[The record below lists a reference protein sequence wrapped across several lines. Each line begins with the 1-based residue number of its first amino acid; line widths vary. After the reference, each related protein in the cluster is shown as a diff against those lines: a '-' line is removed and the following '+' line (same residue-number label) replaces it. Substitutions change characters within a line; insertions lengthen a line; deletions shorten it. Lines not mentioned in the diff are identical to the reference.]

1 MKIVICDDSK
11 EDLKKVENL
20 LAGYE
25 RTFSGE
31 KFAVEKFSDA
41 SLLYDKISQNDLA
54 DIYILDMIMPER
66 TGIDI
71 GNLLEKAGKSVIIYI
86 TSSND
91 FALEAYGVH
100 AVRYLVKPVREE
112 IFFEA
117 MDYAVSYVE
126 AVWNSLHGEVSHRE
140 ARYPVKT
147 KDGLVTVPYSDIEY
161 IENASRILDIHMTD
175 GSSIKSIFIR
185 KSFDEE
191 IREIMTDRNF
201 VRVHKSFLIN
211 MNHIRRLTQDSC
223 FMEGGRNIPVSKT
236 KAAEVKKE
244 YLLFVSEQ
252 YR

>member
-1 MKIVICDDSK
+1 MKIVICDDSR

-20 LAGYE
+20 LAGYM
-25 RTFSGE
+25 RTFPGE

-41 SLLYDKISQNDLA
+41 SALYDRISRNDLA
-54 DIYILDMIMPER
+54 DIYILDMIMPEKS
-66 TGIDI
+66 GIDL
-71 GNLLEKAGKSVIIYI
+71 GSLLDKVGKSVIVYI
-86 TSSND
+86 TSSDD

-117 MDYAVSYVE
+117 MDYAVSYVK
-126 AVWNSLHGEVSHRE
+126 AVWNSLHGEASYRE

-147 KDGLVTVPYSDIEY
+147 KDGLVSVLYSDIEY
-161 IENASRILDIHMTD
+161 IENASRILDIHLTD

-191 IREIMTDRNF
+191 IREIVKDRNF
-201 VRVHKSFLIN
+201 ARVHKSFLIN

-236 KAAEVKKE
+236 RAAEVKKE

>member
-1 MKIVICDDSK
+1 MKIVICDDSR
-11 EDLKKVENL
+11 EDLEKVENL
-20 LAGYE
+20 LAGYR
-25 RTFSGE
+25 RTFPGE
-31 KFAVEKFSDA
+31 SFTVEKFSEA
-41 SLLYDKISQNDLA
+41 SVLYDRISQNDMA

-71 GNLLEKAGKSVIIYI
+71 GNLLEKAGKSVVIYI
-86 TSSND
+86 TSSDD
-91 FALEAYGVH
+91 FALEAYNVH

-117 MDYAVSYVE
+117 MDYAVSHVK
-126 AVWNSLHGEVSHRE
+126 AAGNSLQSDALYRE
-140 ARYPVKT
+140 TRYPVKT
-147 KDGLVTVPYSDIEY
+147 KDGLVSVRYSDIEY
-161 IENASRILDIHMTD
+161 IENASRVLDIHLTD
-175 GSSIKSIFIR
+175 GSSIRSIFIR

-191 IREIMTDRNF
+191 IREIVANRNF

-236 KAAEVKKE
+236 RAAEVKKE